1 LAVVRKSEFAEM
13 CNVSK
18 GRVTQWITAGLIDG
32 AAIVGE
38 GQRALINVDL
48 ACAQLQERLATDE
61 RYGLNG
67 LSTNISTTTISPGPR
82 ERNRKHSDIAFPPRP
97 TRSKRP
103 REAADAAKAARAV
116 APSSA
121 QNCRTGGQPVRVA
134 GRLKV
139 AG

>member
-1 LAVVRKSEFAEM
+1 M

-38 GQRALINVDL
+38 GRSAAIDVDI
-48 ACAQLQERLATDE
+48 ARAQLKERRAGNE
-61 RYGLNG
+61 SCGLNG
-67 LSTNISTTTISPGPR
+67 LSTNISTTTISP
-82 ERNRKHSDIAFPPRP
+82 RP
-97 TRSKRP
+97 VRAKSETFRHRIPAEARRARSAE

-121 QNCRTGGQPVRVA
+121 QNCRTMSARARGS

-139 AG
+139 VG

>member
-1 LAVVRKSEFAEM
+1 M

-103 REAADAAKAARAV
+103 REAADAATAARAV